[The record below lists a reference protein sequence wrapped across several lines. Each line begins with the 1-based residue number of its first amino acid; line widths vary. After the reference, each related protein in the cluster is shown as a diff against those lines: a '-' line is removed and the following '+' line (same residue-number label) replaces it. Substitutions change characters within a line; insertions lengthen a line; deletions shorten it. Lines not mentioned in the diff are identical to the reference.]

1 MADQEDTLDDRASCV
16 DFQIGGRP
24 AAEVVVRVIQSCT
37 QRLEGGAEEC
47 LRVIVTGT
55 RCRARECIGHDT
67 CIPGS
72 PLIKRAS
79 IAGVGTGA
87 QARYVG
93 IDSNIGNQATEKRS
107 ARVIVIDAGLKRGL
121 SFRQRLSPEAVI
133 GEQRDISR
141 NLRRA
146 CARQEQ
152 RAYARYT
159 GARMAQKT

>member
-1 MADQEDTLDDRASCV
+1 MADQEDALADRASCV
-16 DFQIGGRP
+16 DFQIGGCP
-24 AAEVVVRVIQSCT
+24 AAEVVVCVIQSCT
-37 QRLEGGAEEC
+37 ERLEGGAEEC
-47 LRVIVTGT
+47 LRVIVTGSG
-55 RCRARECIGHDT
+55 CRARECIGHDT

-72 PLIKRAS
+72 PPIKRAS
-79 IAGVGTGA
+79 IAGVDTGA

-107 ARVIVIDAGLKRGL
+107 ARVIVIDASLQRGL
-121 SFRQRLSPEAVI
+121 SFGQRLSPEAVI

-141 NLRRA
+141 NLRGDY
-146 CARQEQ
+146 ARQEQ

>member
-1 MADQEDTLDDRASCV
+1 MANQGYALDDRASCV
-16 DFQIGGRP
+16 NFEIDSRP

-47 LRVIVTGT
+47 LRVIVTGSG
-55 RCRARECIGHDT
+55 CRARECIGHDT

-93 IDSNIGNQATEKRS
+93 IDSNIGNKATEKRA

-121 SFRQRLSPEAVI
+121 SFGQRLSPEAVI

-141 NLRRA
+141 NLRGDY
-146 CARQEQ
+146 ARQEQ

-159 GARMAQKT
+159 GARMVQKT